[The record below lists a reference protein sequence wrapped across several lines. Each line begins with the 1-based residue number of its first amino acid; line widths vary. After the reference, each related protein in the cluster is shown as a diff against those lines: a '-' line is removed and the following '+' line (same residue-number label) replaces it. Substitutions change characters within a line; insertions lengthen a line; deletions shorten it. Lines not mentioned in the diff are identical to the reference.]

1 LDLDEGYNFALDLI
15 SIGGLNTKSWA
26 SNVAGVPI
34 SGILGFPLGSP
45 GTKCHL
51 GVGFVARHRV

>member
-1 LDLDEGYNFALDLI
+1 VH
-15 SIGGLNTKSWA
+15 TKLWA
-26 SNVAGVPI
+26 SKVARVPI

-51 GVGFVARHRV
+51 GVGPVAMHKIYYKGKVVASPKSRPW